1 MSPRRPLQKL
11 TLTKRRELE
20 VAAAV
25 ALDEVMQ
32 FHVTSGLKLIELA
45 AGRVSAGRMVDIY
58 IRLHAVRGAQA
69 EMLIYS
75 ILAALGQRTLNGQ
88 GASLV
93 VEGEDV
99 DAKSADAR
107 SLWRVLRG
115 RLRGRVHHD
124 LRRSV
129 ELATGAVQVKLLEIH
144 VRHAIRFA
152 RELSPTHGIAQAVE
166 QYAVMTEV
174 PEGMRPMLY
183 AYVLDRLAAEELPA
197 STLQAAPS
205 AQRVA
210 PFNRQK
216 PKKVI

>member
-11 TLTKRRELE
+11 TLSKRRELE

-45 AGRVSAGRMVDIY
+45 AGRVSAGRIVDIY

-93 VEGEDV
+93 VEGE

-152 RELSPTHGIAQAVE
+152 RELSDTHGIAQAVE

-174 PEGMRPMLY
+174 PDGMRPMLY

-205 AQRVA
+205 PQRVA